1 MKIMKMEPL
10 VENWTVEMMIGPSAE
25 PALVRLEPVVKVLKR
40 DKLCLDL
47 AMFI

>member
-25 PALVRLEPVVKVLKR
+25 PALEPVVKVLKR